1 MFPRHHVITQSTPS
15 VLLFEAIGGN
25 CFAAPNSN
33 YESSIVNHKVSM
45 TNTKRNSGSIS
56 LMPQQKGNIC
66 TKGFTTFIFVKWKN
80 LKLGW
85 TEGHV
90 FSWII
95 NLYSVSVII
104 PQFILTCAVV
114 NRLWSSADMSTENKH
129 DVECLELASIIAPGG
144 DLGER
149 CLIFNWLAVISTTPT
164 TIVLITD
171 VLPL

>member
-15 VLLFEAIGGN
+15 VLPFEAIGGN

-56 LMPQQKGNIC
+56 LMPQQKGNIWKQHAC

-85 TEGHV
+85 PEGHV

-95 NLYSVSVII
+95 NLYSVPVII

-114 NRLWSSADMSTENKH
+114 NRLWSGADMSTENKL
-129 DVECLELASIIAPGG
+129 DVECLELAPIIAPGG
-144 DLGER
+144 EVVWF
-149 CLIFNWLAVISTTPT
+149 LIGWLLSAPHQQ
-164 TIVLITD
+164 L
-171 VLPL
+171 LFW